1 MAVGDSA
8 NILSDSYFAV
18 GKESTFG
25 TGVTSTA
32 NLDFISLSLKTIQ
45 ESKTLEQVE
54 RKRTMTKSIR
64 MGRVIEGE
72 CEFYAVP
79 QSTAMSYLV
88 ANAFG
93 GTITS
98 ATATGESTG
107 ASNMAYTHT
116 YNIGNMDQNTVSLS
130 GNVRKGPTTTGKVF
144 EYVGMRVN
152 TLGISAELDDAVKM
166 SASIVAQDSSQT
178 SNDVESALTVSSAN
192 PMSFENGRFSV
203 EQTFASLTS
212 TSFWHVQAV
221 NFELNNNL
229 KTDNESR
236 RIGSDVL
243 SVMPVGVANFS
254 LSVTMRFD
262 TTTAYD
268 AMLGNTTLAAE
279 FEFTGDTETGSAIAP
294 GLKLR
299 FPKLKVN
306 DAGDPEIGGPDGVL
320 TSEVSFQILRD
331 DTSATGYAV
340 IAELTN
346 YAASI

>member
-1 MAVGDSA
+1 MSVGDSA

-25 TGVTSTA
+25 TGVTCTSA
-32 NLDFISLSLKTIQ
+32 LDFISLSLKTVQ

-54 RKRTMTKSIR
+54 RKRTMSKSIR
-64 MGRVIEGE
+64 MGRVIEGD
-72 CEFYAVP
+72 CEFYFVP
-79 QSTAMSYLV
+79 QITASSYII

-116 YNIGNMDQNTVSLS
+116 FNIGNMDQNTVSLS
-130 GNVRKGPTTTGKVF
+130 GNLRRGPTTTGKVF
-144 EYVGMRVN
+144 EYVGLRVN
-152 TLGISAELDDAVKM
+152 TLAVTAEIDEALKM
-166 SASIVAQDSSQT
+166 SASFVGKDVSQT
-178 SNDVESALTVSSAN
+178 SNDVETALTISSAV
-192 PMSFENGRFSV
+192 PLSFEDGRFSV
-203 EQTFASLTS
+203 ENSFASLTS
-212 TSFWHVQAV
+212 TSFWHVQSV
-221 NFELNNNL
+221 NFEINNNL

-243 SVMPVGVANFS
+243 DVMPVGIANFV
-254 LSVTMRFD
+254 LNVTMRFD
-262 TTTAYD
+262 TITAYT
-268 AMLGNTTLAAE
+268 AMIDNSTLAAE
-279 FEFTGDTETGSAIAP
+279 FEFTGMTESGSAIAP
-294 GLKLR
+294 GIKFR

-306 DAGDPEIGGPDGVL
+306 DAGLPEVGGPDGIL
-320 TSEVSFQILRD
+320 TSEVAFQVLRD
-331 DTSATGYAV
+331 DSSATGYSC